1 MLSNSSD
8 RMIPWDTC
16 LSIDKRESLQ
26 EAISIREKSLSK
38 SRLDIE
44 SSLWLMDELI
54 LFICVSCWN
63 LMSNVGV
70 TMGDNG

>member
-54 LFICVSCWN
+54 HLRKLLEFNEERWGN
-63 LMSNVGV
+63 
-70 TMGDNG
+70 NG